1 MKTKLQV
8 KDLHLAYGTKK
19 VLKGITMDIPENKIV
34 ALIGPSGCGKSTLLR
49 AMNRMHDLSPEVH
62 IMGEILLDGDN
73 IYAPGRD
80 AVDVRRKIGMVFQK
94 PNPFP
99 KSIFDNI
106 AYGLKIA
113 GQHDKQ
119 QLQEV
124 VERTLKSS
132 YLWEEVKDDL
142 DKSALSLSGGQ
153 QQRMCIARAVAV
165 EPEVLL
171 MDEPCSA
178 LDPISTAKI
187 ENLMLEL
194 KKDYTIVIVTHNM
207 QQAQRVADLT
217 AFMYFGEV
225 IEYAPT
231 EELFGNPQMEL
242 TRNYLEGNFG

>member
-1 MKTKLQV
+1 M
-8 KDLHLAYGTKK
+8 
-19 VLKGITMDIPENKIV
+19 
-34 ALIGPSGCGKSTLLR
+34 LIYSTVYHEK
-49 AMNRMHDLSPEVH
+49 AFT
-62 IMGEILLDGDN
+62 
-73 IYAPGRD
+73 YAQGRD

-119 QLQEV
+119 QLHEV
-124 VERTLKSS
+124 VDRTLKSR

-231 EELFGNPQMEL
+231 EELLGSPQVEF